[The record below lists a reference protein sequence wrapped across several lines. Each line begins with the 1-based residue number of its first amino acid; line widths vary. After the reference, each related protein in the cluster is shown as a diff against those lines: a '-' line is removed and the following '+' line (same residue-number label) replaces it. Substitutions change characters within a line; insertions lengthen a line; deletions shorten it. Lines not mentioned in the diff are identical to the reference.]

1 MGAEAMKWDERIGRR
16 LKLHDLHVFIAV
28 AELGSMRKAAER
40 LGVSQPSVSKA
51 IADVEHVLGIRL
63 LERNARGVE
72 VTSYGRALLRRA
84 MGAFDE
90 LRQGVKDL
98 EVLADPTLG
107 EVRVGCP
114 EAIAAGLLPAVVD
127 RFSRRYP
134 RVAVSVKA
142 ADNLV
147 PEFRPLR
154 ERAVDL
160 VLGRNAEHHRD
171 DDLDAELL
179 YRDRVFVATGSKSP
193 WARRRA
199 VALAD
204 LMEHPWLLFPE
215 NSWIDMRVHEAFRR
229 CSVAP
234 PRSIVRAFSVHF
246 CISMLATDRFLAA
259 IAGSVLRF
267 NAPRFGLKVL
277 PINLPAQPWPVAMV
291 TLKNR
296 MVSPAVQEFMKD
308 VRMVA
313 KAMSDQR
320 MPDARN

>member
-1 MGAEAMKWDERIGRR
+1 MKWDDRIGRR

-40 LGVSQPSVSKA
+40 LAVSQPSVSKA
-51 IADVEHVLGIRL
+51 IADVEHVLGVRL
-63 LERNARGVE
+63 LERNAQGVE
-72 VTSYGRALLRRA
+72 VTSYGHALLRRA

-90 LRQGVKDL
+90 LRQGVRDI
-98 EVLADPTLG
+98 EVLTDPTIG
-107 EVRVGCP
+107 EVRIGCP

-127 RFSRRYP
+127 RFSRRHP
-134 RVAVSVKA
+134 RVVVSVKA

-160 VLGRNAEHHRD
+160 VLGRSGEQDRD
-171 DDLDAELL
+171 DDLTTEVL
-179 YRDRVFVATGSKSP
+179 YQDRVFVATGSKAP
-193 WARRRA
+193 WARRPT
-199 VALAD
+199 VALAE

-215 NSWIDMRVHEAFRR
+215 NSWIDLRVAEAFRR

-234 PRSIVRAFSVHF
+234 PRSIVRAYSVHLR
-246 CISMLATDRFLAA
+246 ISMLATNRFVAA
-259 IAGSVLRF
+259 LAGSVLWY

-277 PINLPAQPWPVAMV
+277 PINLPARPWPVAMV

-296 MVSPAVQEFMKD
+296 VASPVVQEFMKD
-308 VRMVA
+308 IRTVA
-313 KAMSDQR
+313 KAMAAQLT
-320 MPDARN
+320 PGL

>member
-1 MGAEAMKWDERIGRR
+1 MKWDERIGRR

-40 LGVSQPSVSKA
+40 LAVSQPSVSKA
-51 IADVEHVLGIRL
+51 IADVEHVLGVRL
-63 LERNARGVE
+63 LERNAQGVE

-90 LRQGVKDL
+90 LRQGVKDIA
-98 EVLADPTLG
+98 VLTDPTVG

-134 RVAVSVKA
+134 RVVLSVKG
-142 ADNLV
+142 ADNLA

-160 VLGRNAEHHRD
+160 VLGRGAEQQRA
-171 DDLDAELL
+171 DDLDAEML
-179 YRDRVFVATGSKSP
+179 YQDRVFVATSSKAP
-193 WARRRA
+193 WARRST

-204 LMEHPWLLFPE
+204 LIEYPWLLFPE
-215 NSWIDMRVHEAFRR
+215 NSWIDSRVTEAFR
-229 CSVAP
+229 CCGVVP
-234 PRSIVRAFSVHF
+234 PRAIVRAYSVHF
-246 CISMLATDRFLAA
+246 CINMLATDRFLAA
-259 IAGSVLRF
+259 LSGSVLRF

-277 PINLPAQPWPVAMV
+277 PVKLPAQPWPVAMV

-296 MVSPAVQEFMKD
+296 LVSPVVQEFMKD
-308 VRMVA
+308 IRTVA
-313 KAMSDQR
+313 KAMADQR
-320 MPDARN
+320 RQDL